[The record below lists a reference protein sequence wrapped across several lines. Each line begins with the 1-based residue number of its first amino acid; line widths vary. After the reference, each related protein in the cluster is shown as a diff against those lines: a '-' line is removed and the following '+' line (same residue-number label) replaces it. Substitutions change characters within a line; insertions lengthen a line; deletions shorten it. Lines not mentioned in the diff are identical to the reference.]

1 MKALPACRYGCFPRP
16 QTGKAVSAL
25 MLDSVGAATVATF
38 WRLAR
43 REAVLNQHLQKAR
56 TPAIASGKVASRKHL
71 IGERPV
77 AVTSCRRCGRIEGES
92 YAASEWVSGTPAAET
107 AVEATARAA
116 VTFAGDANR
125 RGAVRPRTAALKA
138 STSLGPVLQWWRPI
152 PNGE

>member
-1 MKALPACRYGCFPRP
+1 
-16 QTGKAVSAL
+16 

-107 AVEATARAA
+107 AASVV
-116 VTFAGDANR
+116 VTFSGDADR
-125 RGAVRPRTAALKA
+125 RARCLPGPRHSEPAPRSDPSSCGGDRFPTERSGYRAR
-138 STSLGPVLQWWRPI
+138 V
-152 PNGE
+152 